1 MTETL
6 FTKQQLIYIINH
18 NSCILDSVNLFL
30 GLELRFWTG
39 EKFCSLGVKVELR
52 YNEKFWQ
59 NIKVL

>member
-52 YNEKFWQ
+52 YNEKF
-59 NIKVL
+59 